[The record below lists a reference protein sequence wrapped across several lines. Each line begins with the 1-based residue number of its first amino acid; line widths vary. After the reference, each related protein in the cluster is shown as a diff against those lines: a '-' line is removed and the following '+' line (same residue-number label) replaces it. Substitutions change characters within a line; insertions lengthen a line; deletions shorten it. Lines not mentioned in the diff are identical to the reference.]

1 MSDTR
6 IDDPVRRLVRRG
18 AVTVFPEATL
28 REVAVVMDLEEVGAV
43 VVVAEGRSVGVL
55 SERDLVRAVAAG
67 DDVDDVRAEDVMAM
81 EVVTVALDDTVAD
94 AATGM
99 LDGAIRHLPVVDGEA
114 VVGVVSIRDVLQA
127 YLTEGP

>member
-6 IDDPVRRLVRRG
+6 IDDPVRGLVRRG
-18 AVTVFPEATL
+18 VVTVLPEATL
-28 REVAVVMDLEEVGAV
+28 REVAVVMDVEEVGAV
-43 VVVAEGRSVGVL
+43 VVVAEARSVGVL

-81 EVVTVALDDTVAD
+81 EVVTVAMDDTVAD
-94 AATGM
+94 AANGM

-127 YLTEGP
+127 YLTEAR